1 MLKEQLPDFFFS
13 SKHGW
18 TSVDE
23 NIATIGIT
31 EFAARVLGEILYMA
45 LPDEGDRTFAEI
57 PFGSVE
63 SVGGFMELTGL
74 VSGVVMEVNSRVV
87 EAPYTINDD
96 PYGQGWIM
104 RVEMES
110 EHDLV
115 SLMKKDAYLDWL
127 RQRQVQKF
135 ESLSTSQISEILGV

>member
-13 SKHGW
+13 TKHGW

-31 EFAARVLGEILYMA
+31 EFAARVLGEILYIE
-45 LPDEGDRTFAEI
+45 LPDEGDRTFAEVS
-57 PFGSVE
+57 FGTVE
-63 SVGGFMELTGL
+63 SVAGFMEVTGL
-74 VSGVVMEVNSRVV
+74 VSGVVMEVNSRIL

-110 EHDLV
+110 EKDLLP
-115 SLMKKDAYLDWL
+115 LMKKDAYLDWL
-127 RQRQVQKF
+127 GPRQVQRF
-135 ESLSTSQISEILGV
+135 ENLSSAQISETLGV